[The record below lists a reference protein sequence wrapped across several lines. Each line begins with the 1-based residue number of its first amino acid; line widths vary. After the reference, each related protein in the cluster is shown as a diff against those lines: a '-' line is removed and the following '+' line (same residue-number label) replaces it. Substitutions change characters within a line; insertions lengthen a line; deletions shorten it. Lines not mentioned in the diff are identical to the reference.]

1 MGTIDVSG
9 VINGSKFSR
18 FHGLLLFWCA
28 VLVFFDGIEIGI
40 IGPIATPLI
49 KEWSLSSV
57 QVGELSSITAIGM
70 IIGGLLI
77 GPFGDRSS
85 RKNIIIVCTFI
96 YSFFTLM
103 GAFSHGLVDFSIYRF
118 MAGIGIG
125 GIVPN
130 ALGLIS
136 DFSPIKNRSF
146 SLTIATSSIA
156 VGAMVARFIAIF
168 LIPAFGWRSLF
179 IVGAFPLLLL
189 PFLFKAL
196 PESPTILFKKQR
208 FAQLSNILNRVVNE
222 VTYTA
227 NDQYQIVNKVQ
238 SKVPFK
244 ALFQNKLGI
253 STSLIWLCYMCSA
266 LVSNGLSAWL
276 PNLMVRAGYPLT
288 ASLLFSVVLGL
299 GALVGSLTGG
309 QIAVRI
315 GLRKVTAFSF
325 LLGGVALV
333 LLSINYGSAAILFA
347 ICFITGW
354 GTTGAQNLLLAYC
367 SQFYPAEIRST
378 GSASAISFGKIGTF
392 LGPLV
397 IGVILTFSS
406 SPIASYGTFA
416 IISFIAA
423 LSLFGVRAMKENSD
437 VNTNDESKINA
448 I

>member
-1 MGTIDVSG
+1 
-9 VINGSKFSR
+9 
-18 FHGLLLFWCA
+18 
-28 VLVFFDGIEIGI
+28 
-40 IGPIATPLI
+40 
-49 KEWSLSSV
+49 
-57 QVGELSSITAIGM
+57 
-70 IIGGLLI
+70 
-77 GPFGDRSS
+77 
-85 RKNIIIVCTFI
+85 
-96 YSFFTLM
+96 
-103 GAFSHGLVDFSIYRF
+103 
-118 MAGIGIG
+118 
-125 GIVPN
+125 
-130 ALGLIS
+130 
-136 DFSPIKNRSF
+136 
-146 SLTIATSSIA
+146 
-156 VGAMVARFIAIF
+156 MVARFIAIF

-227 NDQYQIVNKVQ
+227 NDKYQIVNKAQ

-325 LLGGVALV
+325 LLGGVSLV

-354 GTTGAQNLLLAYC
+354 GTTGSQNLLLAYC

-406 SPIASYGTFA
+406 SPITSYVTFA

-423 LSLFGVRAMKENSD
+423 LSLFGVRAAKENSV
-437 VNTNDESKINA
+437 VNTIDKIA
-448 I
+448 K